1 MKRRDGGPGRGAGGR
16 GTASAAYP
24 DDAYLDPAAY
34 PVDPGYRGY
43 SEGDRVR
50 PADMP
55 AGPPRPRAERTMP
68 PRAGSSPRPAGR
80 RRATPAASAAWGPV
94 RTTPLPPAPVP
105 GRDRVAAGRDRRVRV
120 ALALRGGMTFLS
132 RTNRGLRPVAALLP
146 RVDRAQ
152 AGSPVP
158 RLAVPGRAAPL
169 RDRPP
174 AVRNDRDGQTR
185 GTNKDLTR
193 AMTRTPDTRLPARTG
208 GSGRPRAGRTPQAA
222 RSTVPAGASA
232 VQSRVSGDTVRASQG
247 PTGTAPM
254 NTVLTSVAASTATS
268 GTGLTSTAPGSMAPA
283 STGLTAGGTGAALTS
298 SAQDSPGLTNTGLR
312 GTGRASTALASAAL
326 SNTDPTSTDLRHTA
340 LSSTV
345 LSSTAAWPAP
355 PEHYGPDQYGPEA
368 VRR

>member
-1 MKRRDGGPGRGAGGR
+1 MKRRDGGPGRGAGGK

-43 SEGDRVR
+43 SGGDRLR

-68 PRAGSSPRPAGR
+68 PRAGSSPRPGR
-80 RRATPAASAAWGPV
+80 QAARDTGGFSRVGP
-94 RTTPLPPAPVP
+94 RQDDAPPPAPVP
-105 GRDRVAAGRDRRVRV
+105 GRDRVAAGRDRRVRI

-169 RDRPP
+169 RDRSPT
-174 AVRNDRDGQTR
+174 VRDDRDGQTR

-208 GSGRPRAGRTPQAA
+208 GSGPPRAGRTPQAGRV
-222 RSTVPAGASA
+222 RSRPGASA
-232 VQSRVSGDTVRASQG
+232 VQSRVSGDT
-247 PTGTAPM
+247 
-254 NTVLTSVAASTATS
+254 AA
-268 GTGLTSTAPGSMAPA
+268 
-283 STGLTAGGTGAALTS
+283 
-298 SAQDSPGLTNTGLR
+298 
-312 GTGRASTALASAAL
+312 
-326 SNTDPTSTDLRHTA
+326 
-340 LSSTV
+340 
-345 LSSTAAWPAP
+345 
-355 PEHYGPDQYGPEA
+355 
-368 VRR
+368 